1 MDLSIITGSFNG
13 LTDIQKKAFEK
24 SIKEADVN
32 RDNVLDKKE
41 FTEATKKFSETD
53 EFKSLSAENKKS
65 FTEKLKPDAIWGQQG
80 AASVINYDGNKLQIE
95 YYEKL
100 LKDPTRNKGA
110 DGKPLVTKEQLEY
123 AKKNGLGDMN
133 GDEKITGLEL
143 AVADLD
149 GNKRIGAKDGDL
161 NGDGKVNKDDRGVNL
176 GSSSKSNKGLDTE
189 KLMAFINE
197 LIKIWAPNA
206 PVMKIP
212 ALPTQKP

>member
-1 MDLSIITGSFNG
+1 
-13 LTDIQKKAFEK
+13 
-24 SIKEADVN
+24 
-32 RDNVLDKKE
+32 
-41 FTEATKKFSETD
+41 
-53 EFKSLSAENKKS
+53 
-65 FTEKLKPDAIWGQQG
+65 
-80 AASVINYDGNKLQIE
+80 
-95 YYEKL
+95 
-100 LKDPTRNKGA
+100 
-110 DGKPLVTKEQLEY
+110 
-123 AKKNGLGDMN
+123 MN

-212 ALPTQKP
+212 TLPTQKP